1 MQSVSELNPKEALK
15 HFFGFDKFKG
25 LQEDVINSVL
35 AGNDTFVI
43 MPTGGGKSLCY
54 QLPALMSEGTA
65 IVVSPLIA
73 LMKNQVDS
81 MRGFSEQD
89 GIAHFINSSLNK
101 SEIMQVKSDIQNG
114 HCKLLYV
121 APESLNKDENVEF
134 FRSVKISFVAIDEA
148 HCISEWGHDFRPE
161 YRRLRPIIEQIAD
174 VPIMALTATATP
186 KVQQDIQKN
195 LGMMNAQV
203 YKASF
208 NRPNLYYEVRVKNN
222 IGKQIIQYI
231 KANAGKSGII
241 YCLSRRKTEEIAELL
256 QVNGI
261 KALPY
266 HAGMDSAQ
274 RNRVQ
279 DQFLMQDVD
288 VICATIAFGMGI
300 DKPDVRFV
308 IHHDI
313 PKSLE
318 SYYQE
323 TGRAGRDGGEGVCV
337 AFYSPKDIEKL
348 EKFLH
353 GKPVAEQEI
362 GMLLL
367 QEVIAYSETA
377 MSRRQYLLHY
387 FGEEW
392 DPVHGEG
399 NGMDDNSRNP
409 KESIEGMNYVSSLL
423 GCIDSFNEL
432 HKSAFICKVVCGIKT
447 SEITTYKGHTSKY
460 FAIGKDDGE
469 KFWNAILRQMFVR
482 GLVTKEI
489 ETYGVLKISESGRA
503 FMKAPTSFPIVKE
516 QEIGEVDDDD
526 LIIPK
531 QGGGAVDEALFG
543 MLKELR
549 QKMSKEKG
557 IPPYV
562 IMQDPAMEEMCTQY
576 PITLDE
582 IAQIGGV
589 GKGKAM
595 KFGQP
600 FIDLIEKYTVEND
613 IERPIDFVV
622 KSAGHK
628 STHKVQIIQNID
640 KRIPLQDIAKGL
652 GKSMTELIDELEAIG
667 NSGTK
672 LNIQYF
678 IDDELDDEQQEEIM
692 DYFMQSA
699 SDSIREA
706 EVFFDGDYEEE
717 QLRLMRIKFMS
728 EVAH

>member
-1 MQSVSELNPKEALK
+1 
-15 HFFGFDKFKG
+15 
-25 LQEDVINSVL
+25 
-35 AGNDTFVI
+35 
-43 MPTGGGKSLCY
+43 
-54 QLPALMSEGTA
+54 
-65 IVVSPLIA
+65 
-73 LMKNQVDS
+73 
-81 MRGFSEQD
+81 
-89 GIAHFINSSLNK
+89 
-101 SEIMQVKSDIQNG
+101 
-114 HCKLLYV
+114 
-121 APESLNKDENVEF
+121 
-134 FRSVKISFVAIDEA
+134 
-148 HCISEWGHDFRPE
+148 
-161 YRRLRPIIEQIAD
+161 
-174 VPIMALTATATP
+174 
-186 KVQQDIQKN
+186 
-195 LGMMNAQV
+195 
-203 YKASF
+203 
-208 NRPNLYYEVRVKNN
+208 
-222 IGKQIIQYI
+222 
-231 KANAGKSGII
+231 
-241 YCLSRRKTEEIAELL
+241 
-256 QVNGI
+256 
-261 KALPY
+261 
-266 HAGMDSAQ
+266 
-274 RNRVQ
+274 
-279 DQFLMQDVD
+279 
-288 VICATIAFGMGI
+288 
-300 DKPDVRFV
+300 
-308 IHHDI
+308 
-313 PKSLE
+313 
-318 SYYQE
+318 
-323 TGRAGRDGGEGVCV
+323 
-337 AFYSPKDIEKL
+337 
-348 EKFLH
+348 
-353 GKPVAEQEI
+353 
-362 GMLLL
+362 
-367 QEVIAYSETA
+367 
-377 MSRRQYLLHY
+377 
-387 FGEEW
+387 
-392 DPVHGEG
+392 
-399 NGMDDNSRNP
+399 
-409 KESIEGMNYVSSLL
+409 
-423 GCIDSFNEL
+423 
-432 HKSAFICKVVCGIKT
+432 VVCGIKT

>member
-1 MQSVSELNPKEALK
+1 
-15 HFFGFDKFKG
+15 
-25 LQEDVINSVL
+25 
-35 AGNDTFVI
+35 
-43 MPTGGGKSLCY
+43 
-54 QLPALMSEGTA
+54 
-65 IVVSPLIA
+65 
-73 LMKNQVDS
+73 
-81 MRGFSEQD
+81 
-89 GIAHFINSSLNK
+89 
-101 SEIMQVKSDIQNG
+101 
-114 HCKLLYV
+114 
-121 APESLNKDENVEF
+121 
-134 FRSVKISFVAIDEA
+134 
-148 HCISEWGHDFRPE
+148 
-161 YRRLRPIIEQIAD
+161 
-174 VPIMALTATATP
+174 
-186 KVQQDIQKN
+186 
-195 LGMMNAQV
+195 
-203 YKASF
+203 
-208 NRPNLYYEVRVKNN
+208 
-222 IGKQIIQYI
+222 
-231 KANAGKSGII
+231 
-241 YCLSRRKTEEIAELL
+241 
-256 QVNGI
+256 
-261 KALPY
+261 
-266 HAGMDSAQ
+266 
-274 RNRVQ
+274 
-279 DQFLMQDVD
+279 
-288 VICATIAFGMGI
+288 
-300 DKPDVRFV
+300 
-308 IHHDI
+308 
-313 PKSLE
+313 
-318 SYYQE
+318 
-323 TGRAGRDGGEGVCV
+323 
-337 AFYSPKDIEKL
+337 
-348 EKFLH
+348 
-353 GKPVAEQEI
+353 
-362 GMLLL
+362 
-367 QEVIAYSETA
+367 
-377 MSRRQYLLHY
+377 
-387 FGEEW
+387 
-392 DPVHGEG
+392 
-399 NGMDDNSRNP
+399 
-409 KESIEGMNYVSSLL
+409 
-423 GCIDSFNEL
+423 
-432 HKSAFICKVVCGIKT
+432 
-447 SEITTYKGHTSKY
+447 
-460 FAIGKDDGE
+460 
-469 KFWNAILRQMFVR
+469 MFVR

-503 FMKAPTSFPIVKE
+503 FMQAPSSFPIVKE

-531 QGGGAVDEALFG
+531 QGGGAVDEVLFG

-549 QKMSKEKG
+549 QKMSKEKS

-706 EVFFDGDYEEE
+706 EVYFDGDYEEE